1 MKNFLLGMITIII
14 FFLLGV
20 AVSQAATAETTV
32 TVVIQDEVSSSSTI
46 NVSASVPC
54 NEINCAE
61 PVEEQSLWSKIT
73 NWFKNLF

>member
-1 MKNFLLGMITIII
+1 MITIII

-32 TVVIQDEVSSSSTI
+32 TVVIRDEVSSSSTI

-54 NEINCAE
+54 NEINCTE
-61 PVEEQSLWSKIT
+61 PIEEQSLWSRFVSWIT
-73 NWFKNLF
+73 NLF